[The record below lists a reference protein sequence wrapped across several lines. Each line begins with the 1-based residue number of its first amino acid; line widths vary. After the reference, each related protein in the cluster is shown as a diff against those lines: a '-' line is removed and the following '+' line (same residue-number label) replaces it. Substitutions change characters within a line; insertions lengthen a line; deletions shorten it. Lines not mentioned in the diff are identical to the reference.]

1 MLVRMLESR
10 RGTEDGFVV
19 CRFERGRVYDLADC
33 LARGFIA
40 AGRAEALEKPVYPF
54 KLSFQDSTNS

>member
-10 RGTEDGFVV
+10 RGTEDGFAV
-19 CRFERGRVYDLADC
+19 RWFECGRVYDLADC

-54 KLSFQDSTNS
+54 KNIIKQHVE